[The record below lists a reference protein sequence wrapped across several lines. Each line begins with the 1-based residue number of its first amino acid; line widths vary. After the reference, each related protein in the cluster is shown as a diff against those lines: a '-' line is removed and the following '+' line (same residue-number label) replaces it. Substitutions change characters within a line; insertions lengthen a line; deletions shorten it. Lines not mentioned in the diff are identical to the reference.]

1 MSDVLERAV
10 PTVAFERHPAA
21 IERHTVDVSARLPV
35 PGARAIADLTTWFP
49 VYSFGE
55 PEQPDLVEAEPVAL
69 LPVALAPPQTLP
81 DLEPAE
87 PEPAAKA
94 QAGMAQDVATPVPV
108 PPLRPAPVVQA
119 PVEATP
125 AFDTSAFDTSVFDTS
140 VFDTSGFGTPVPEPP
155 RLSPAMAGQPEAS
168 APETPVVETRGL
180 EIPDVEAPGAG
191 LPHEAELD
199 GGLVHGPAPAVPSGR
214 PERDLLWPGMPPLS
228 RPFAEVAAPADG
240 FWPSDPDGEALLRRD
255 MRPPRLRPGL
265 LRAAVAV
272 GGLAV
277 LAALGLAAVRLLPVL
292 FGSGSSETAVFNAPM
307 MVVRSA
313 VTGRVM
319 TVAANA
325 GQIVEPTSRLLTIQ
339 SGDPNAAD
347 RLVLAGVHGVIRS
360 VETVPGA
367 DLATGAPLVRMQDC
381 DRAFLTISLGTKLKA
396 GEAVRVKLPDL
407 PPVAGTVR
415 AASGIMEPPNALVV
429 GLASGTMVS
438 ACPVG
443 ASAVVTPS
451 VPG

>member
-1 MSDVLERAV
+1 METAV

-21 IERHTVDVSARLPV
+21 IERHTVDMPARLPV
-35 PGARAIADLTTWFP
+35 PGQKAFAELTTWFP
-49 VYSFGE
+49 VYSFE
-55 PEQPDLVEAEPVAL
+55 DSEQPEFVEVEPVAPR
-69 LPVALAPPQTLP
+69 PVALAPPGPL
-81 DLEPAE
+81 DAAYVE
-87 PEPAAKA
+87 PEPAALA
-94 QAGMAQDVATPVPV
+94 QVDVEAAPDVPPPIPV

-119 PVEATP
+119 PAEAAP
-125 AFDTSAFDTSVFDTS
+125 VSFEA
-140 VFDTSGFGTPVPEPP
+140 PVPVPP
-155 RLSPAMAGQPEAS
+155 RLPPAVLV
-168 APETPVVETRGL
+168 APETPVFETCDL
-180 EIPDVEAPGAG
+180 EITEFEAPGAES
-191 LPHEAELD
+191 LPEAEPD
-199 GGLVHGPAPAVPSGR
+199 EELVHAAAPPVPSGR
-214 PERDLLWPGMPPLS
+214 PERDLLWPGMPPPS
-228 RPFAEVAAPADG
+228 RPLVELPAPADG
-240 FWPSDPDGEALLRRD
+240 FWPSDPDGEALLLRD
-255 MRPPRLRPGL
+255 SRPSRLRPGL

-272 GGLAV
+272 GALAV
-277 LAALGLAAVRLLPVL
+277 LAAVGLGAVRLLPAL
-292 FGSGSSETAVFNAPM
+292 FGSESGEMAVFNAPM

-339 SGDPNAAD
+339 SGDANAAD

-381 DRAFLTISLGTKLKA
+381 DRAFLTIRPGTKLKA

-407 PPVAGTVR
+407 PPVAGMVR

-429 GLASGTMVS
+429 GLAPGAMVS

-443 ASAVVTPS
+443 ASAMVMPAVQ
-451 VPG
+451 G